1 MGIKLDSNSLMAAA
15 VSAAQHV
22 GIKPPSNPT
31 MAPVSLT
38 PLAPPSVG
46 PLPPNTPVSPSE
58 GGTNERW
65 RDFFADKQQALL
77 NRLSQGRAESS
88 AVPGSSLSV
97 AQREACIAVL
107 SQITAVVS
115 AAE

>member
-1 MGIKLDSNSLMAAA
+1 MNIKLDSNSLMAAA
-15 VSAAQHV
+15 VSAAQTV

-38 PLAPPSVG
+38 PLVPPSVG
-46 PLPPNTPVSPSE
+46 PLTPNTPVSPRE

-77 NRLSQGRAESS
+77 TQLSQGRAEST
-88 AVPGSSLSV
+88 VVRGSSLST
-97 AQREACIAVL
+97 AQRDACIAVL

>member
-1 MGIKLDSNSLMAAA
+1 MSIKLDPNSLMAAA

-38 PLAPPSVG
+38 PLVPPSVG

-58 GGTNERW
+58 GGTNDRW
-65 RDFFADKQQALL
+65 RDFFADQQQALL
-77 NRLSQGRAESS
+77 TRLSQGRAESS
-88 AVPGSSLSV
+88 ALPGSSLSV
-97 AQREACIAVL
+97 AQRDACIAVL
-107 SQITAVVS
+107 NRIADAVS